1 MILSTGNS
9 VILLTDHILLKGHE
23 ASFDDFTILLKEN
36 NKFKI
41 HLEESL
47 LVKRDKPKLN
57 RNNYSYTF
65 ELFD

>member
-23 ASFDDFTILLKEN
+23 ASFDDFTILSKEN

-57 RNNYSYTF
+57 RNIYSYTF